1 MKNKKMPIQYGEIGL
16 LALLALLWGSSYFLT
31 KIAVETIPPITL
43 IAVRVSIAALFLSA
57 VVLWRRETFPSDL
70 KSWRMLFVQALFN
83 SIGAW
88 TVLAW
93 GQQFVDSGLASV
105 LNSTSPI
112 FVFFITLFI
121 TRHESANVTK
131 LFGACLGV
139 AGVVGIVGIDVFQD
153 MGGQGLAL
161 GAVLF
166 GALLY
171 ACAAIYGRRFA
182 YLPSTVTAA
191 GTMIWASVCLVPI
204 SLYFE
209 KPWTIMPTFTALI
222 ATAILSVFCT
232 AFALLL
238 YFRLVRTLG
247 SMGVASQSYLRAG
260 VGVLLG
266 VFVLGEQ
273 MTINLAFGLM
283 AVILGVAVINLPVR
297 TNR

>member
-1 MKNKKMPIQYGEIGL
+1 MKNNKTKVQYGEVGL

-57 VVLWRRETFPSDL
+57 VVFAKKETFPRDL

-93 GQQFVDSGLASV
+93 GQQYVDSGLASV

-112 FVFFITLFI
+112 FVFFITVFI
-121 TRHESANVTK
+121 TRHETTNAFK
-131 LFGACLGV
+131 LLGACLGV
-139 AGVVGIVGIDVFQD
+139 FGVACIVGVDVLQ
-153 MGGQGLAL
+153 GIGQQVIAQ

-166 GALLY
+166 GAVLY
-171 ACAAIYGRRFA
+171 ACAAIYGKRFS
-182 YLPSTVTAA
+182 YLPPTVTAA

-204 SLYFE
+204 SLYVE
-209 KPWTIMPTFTALI
+209 KPWTASPTSSAII

-232 AFALLL
+232 ALALLL

-266 VFVLGEQ
+266 VIILGEQ
-273 MTINLAFGLM
+273 ISLVVAIGLV
-283 AVILGVAVINLPVR
+283 AAILGVAAINMP
-297 TNR
+297 NRKSR